1 MDTIGR
7 NFIARFI
14 ARFAITIILLG
25 LTTVLQMRQCQEW
38 FAKNAK
44 VNRKNTARIA
54 AKNSNDQP

>member
-7 NFIARFI
+7 NFIARF
-14 ARFAITIILLG
+14 AIMIFRPERNTF
-25 LTTVLQMRQCQEW
+25 VLQMRQSQEW

-54 AKNSNDQP
+54 ARNSNDQP